1 MTTVIYLKLK
11 INKKSEKNYAVF
23 YANFVFETLSNFCWL
38 WNYVEKVYTEVN
50 VFAHLYVHIKNT
62 FSWK

>member
-1 MTTVIYLKLK
+1 MTTVTFLKLKINLLK
-11 INKKSEKNYAVF
+11 INKKSKRNYAVF

-50 VFAHLYVHIKNT
+50 VLAHLYVHI
-62 FSWK
+62 

>member
-1 MTTVIYLKLK
+1 MTTVTYLKLK
-11 INKKSEKNYAVF
+11 INLLKINKKSKRNYAVF

-50 VFAHLYVHIKNT
+50 VLAHLYVHI
-62 FSWK
+62 